1 MLREIFAKQLFPAFA
16 RIHNF
21 QKRTQAQL
29 SHRIRIEPDR
39 VARMAEYDRRMYESE
54 RLTRWGYPMITAKQ
68 ALDIPTESLIMPRL
82 ITEDTLRPEQDTAYM
97 EMLDK
102 LKENGVPI
110 PLRIWA
116 SAAGYD
122 LDKAMAMME
131 EDIILKK
138 RLYQLGTGDSG
149 SGSAD
154 LSGGGGGSEDLG
166 GEESPE
172 GGGGRTAKD
181 MFKGGEEEGASN
193 RPGHSATLPPKWGFT
208 AGTRDVTKLP
218 YQTNSSSKEIGKV
231 DETLKVF
238 KAGQDPYVKL
248 LATIA
253 PNLLADLRV
262 PHGKELIPYT
272 D

>member
-1 MLREIFAKQLFPAFA
+1 MQ
-16 RIHNF
+16 
-21 QKRTQAQL
+21 
-29 SHRIRIEPDR
+29 
-39 VARMAEYDRRMYESE
+39 
-54 RLTRWGYPMITAKQ
+54 
-68 ALDIPTESLIMPRL
+68 RL

-149 SGSAD
+149 GGSAD
-154 LSGGGGGSEDLG
+154 LSGGGGGGSEDLFGGGDEGGSG
-166 GEESPE
+166 GEEAPE
-172 GGGGRTAKD
+172 SGGGRTAKD
-181 MFKGGEEEGASN
+181 MFKGGEEGASN
-193 RPGHSATLPPKWGFT
+193 RPGHSVTLPPKWGFT
-208 AGTRDVTKLP
+208 AGTKVGANSKLP
-218 YQTNSSSKEIGKV
+218 YQTKAASKEVGKV
-231 DETLKVF
+231 DETLKIF

-262 PHGKELIPYT
+262 PHGKELMPYT